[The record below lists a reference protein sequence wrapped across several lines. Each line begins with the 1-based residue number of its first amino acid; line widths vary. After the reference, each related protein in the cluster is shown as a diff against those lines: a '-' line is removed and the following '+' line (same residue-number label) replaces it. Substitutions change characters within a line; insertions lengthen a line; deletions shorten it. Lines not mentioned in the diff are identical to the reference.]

1 MFRSAWVGLC
11 SGGTLVQTSDFS
23 LFRGITLILRLYYT
37 PDYHRKGVSFATF
50 VYKCITI
57 GRFTVSYR
65 TRMCSNPPHPLRVQQ
80 FSFQVLAG
88 QTSSGSF
95 V

>member
-50 VYKCITI
+50 
-57 GRFTVSYR
+57 S
-65 TRMCSNPPHPLRVQQ
+65 L
-80 FSFQVLAG
+80 
-88 QTSSGSF
+88 
-95 V
+95 